1 MRRPWRSVLVVV
13 LVVVVGTGPS
23 SRASGVGGA
32 GCAPFGA
39 DDSYARRVD
48 VALRARADMWGNEL
62 LRTSAG
68 PTYAAA
74 RRFLRPLLMARGPHG
89 RFLTPS
95 GFHYVAFAQPGRA
108 DGSET
113 AALHVADGSQILS
126 KRADGRSLTIRVGR
140 DGRERFGSCLARLA
154 LPQLAQGYLP
164 ILETRYVD
172 EQGVRYHQ
180 ESFVARSLDEEAL
193 RSFVRVD
200 ADASRARGDTL
211 IRFTA
216 DGEAPAT
223 ISVPSRLRASAF
235 VAWPLVSTNEA
246 PQVIDRATFET
257 ARASVVQFWTRRLS
271 EGTTID
277 VPELRVRNALRN
289 LVLQNLVLG
298 WRYSIGNPYDEF
310 SYPEA
315 LDVAQV
321 MDDYGFPDV
330 GAAILRRSLT
340 TPRGP
345 FPNWRIGQKLVAAA
359 SHYRRFRDRDVLD
372 ELTPP
377 LGRDV
382 GTLAR
387 QLVGGPGLL
396 HRERYSSDI
405 PDLVYGLHSQAVVWQ
420 GLRDM
425 GSVWASTG
433 HEALAEGCRRTAA
446 RLGNGL
452 RRAVRASSRRLRDG
466 SLFVPVRLLGDERP
480 YESVT
485 ESRSGSYWNL
495 VAPYALASGL
505 FNPGALETRGVLDYL
520 FAHGTRMLGVPRAG
534 AFSLY
539 GRRPVPPASGVNP
552 VYGLNMARFLADND
566 RPDQLVLSLYGQLAI
581 GMSPGTFVSGEAG
594 SVAPLR
600 GVGYRSMY
608 LPPNGA
614 SNASFLETARLML
627 VHETRDRRGAPRG
640 LQLAYATPRAWLEPG
655 HRIEVRNAPTSFGPL
670 SYEITS
676 SANAT
681 RVAVDVPDRRSPT
694 TLTVRLRLPRGSSI
708 LRAFVGARSLRIG
721 RDGETLNLSGS
732 SGHVDVVADV
742 ER

>member
-1 MRRPWRSVLVVV
+1 
-13 LVVVVGTGPS
+13 
-23 SRASGVGGA
+23 
-32 GCAPFGA
+32 
-39 DDSYARRVD
+39 
-48 VALRARADMWGNEL
+48 
-62 LRTSAG
+62 
-68 PTYAAA
+68 
-74 RRFLRPLLMARGPHG
+74 MARGPHG

-95 GFHYVAFAQPGRA
+95 GFHYVAFAPPGRT

-113 AALHVADGSQILS
+113 VSLHVADGSQILS
-126 KRADGRSLTIRVGR
+126 KRAGGRSLTIRVGP

-154 LPQLAQGYLP
+154 LPRLAEGYLP

-172 EQGVRYHQ
+172 DQGVRYHQ
-180 ESFVARSLDEEAL
+180 ESFVSRGPEGDAA

-223 ISVPSRLRASAF
+223 FAVPSRLRASAF
-235 VAWPLVSTNEA
+235 VAWPLVSTSEA
-246 PQVIDRATFET
+246 PQVIDRASYEA
-257 ARASVVQFWTRRLS
+257 ARASVVQFWTTRLS

-298 WRYSIGNPYDEF
+298 WRYSIGNPYQEF

-359 SHYRRFRDRDVLD
+359 SHYRRFQDRDVLD

-382 GTLAR
+382 STLVR
-387 QLVGGPGLL
+387 QLADGPGLL

-420 GLRDM
+420 GLREM

-433 HEALAEGCRRTAA
+433 HEALAERCRRTAA

-466 SLFVPVRLLGDERP
+466 SLFVPVRLLGAERP

-505 FNPGALETRGVLDYL
+505 FTPGALETRGVLDYL
-520 FAHGTRMLGVPRAG
+520 VAHGTRMLGVPRAG

-539 GRRPVPPASGVNP
+539 GSRPVPPASGVNP

-566 RPDQLVLSLYGQLAI
+566 QPDQLVLSLYGQLAI

-608 LPPNGA
+608 LPPNSA

-655 HRIEVRNAPTSFGPL
+655 RRIEVRNAPTSFGPL
-670 SYEITS
+670 SYVIIS

-681 RVAVDVPDRRSPT
+681 RVVVDVPDRRSLT
-694 TLTVRLRLPRGSSI
+694 TLTLRLRLPRGSSL

-721 RDGETLNLSGS
+721 RDGETLNLSGL